1 MFIQNLEALR
11 NPIGFLIPR
20 SICSARAYVRSKLD
34 QAAKDEAYGSESQG
48 FTLFRHLASLYEA
61 HEVPTAGFTDCH
73 LVAIVGLLSNVINI
87 VAWAMCHIVADKK
100 LKASLE
106 FELHKVVNRSSGSP
120 DNEGLDLRLDL
131 DKVKDSCPLLLA
143 TWYELLRIY
152 GDSPV
157 ARYVQADTAFDT
169 HFRVRRGSIMMTPI
183 HLHNFDAKIWGSDV
197 NAFRPNRFLW
207 KDNGMV
213 DTDLI
218 KHLEVFGLPGMHQC
232 PGRYLAMNLTLA
244 FVAKALLNFEILPA
258 PGLAFAIPN
267 RKDTMLGLPA
277 TESDPRVSIGCYPG
291 VRSVFV
297 DFEKLQPGW

>member
-1 MFIQNLEALR
+1 
-11 NPIGFLIPR
+11 
-20 SICSARAYVRSKLD
+20 
-34 QAAKDEAYGSESQG
+34 
-48 FTLFRHLASLYEA
+48 
-61 HEVPTAGFTDCH
+61 
-73 LVAIVGLLSNVINI
+73 
-87 VAWAMCHIVADKK
+87 
-100 LKASLE
+100 
-106 FELHKVVNRSSGSP
+106 
-120 DNEGLDLRLDL
+120 
-131 DKVKDSCPLLLA
+131 
-143 TWYELLRIY
+143 
-152 GDSPV
+152 
-157 ARYVQADTAFDT
+157 
-169 HFRVRRGSIMMTPI
+169 MMTPI